1 MIIRAFAGMALGG
14 ALSLGA
20 LYAASEYLG
29 LKPAQYA
36 MGALVEETA
45 RDTGDSM
52 EESPDAPSDSPHG
65 EVAEQDLEGEPPIAL
80 PYEEGER
87 AAAAWL
93 FEVLTGTGPYEA
105 YVRGDFTQSAD
116 LADWAA
122 RASWPQ
128 PVRPGNPQRGD
139 QWEVYTADCQPSHVA
154 LFCGVHYSNTN
165 WESAGFEGALEAFE
179 NNASYTFLMEQDEN
193 GAWHVDPDSVAAAFQ
208 S

>member
-1 MIIRAFAGMALGG
+1 MIIRAFAGMVLAG

-29 LKPAQYA
+29 LKPVQYA
-36 MGALVEETA
+36 MGAWVEEAVGETVEPLDA
-45 RDTGDSM
+45 QT
-52 EESPDAPSDSPHG
+52 DAPLGDAV
-65 EVAEQDLEGEPPIAL
+65 EEEMEGEPPIAL

-105 YVRGDFTQSAD
+105 HVRGDFTQSAD

-128 PVRPGNPQRGD
+128 PVRPGNPQLGD

-154 LFCGVHYSNTN
+154 LFCGVHYTNTS
-165 WESAGFEGALEAFE
+165 WESAGFEGAVEAFE

-193 GAWHVDPDSVAAAFQ
+193 GAWRVDPDSVAAAFQ